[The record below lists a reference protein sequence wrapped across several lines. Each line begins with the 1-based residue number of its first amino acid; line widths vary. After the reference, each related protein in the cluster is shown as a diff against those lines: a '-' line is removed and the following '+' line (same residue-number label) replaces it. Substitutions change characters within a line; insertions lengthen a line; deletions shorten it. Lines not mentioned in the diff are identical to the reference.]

1 MSIKNLTQL
10 TLRHSLLLIA
20 FIVGLNLHTHAQS
33 KKEQTLLW
41 EVSGKDLTK
50 PSYLFGTYHFAGKD
64 FVDTM
69 KVLNA
74 KLSTA
79 DAVVGEIVIDKNV
92 FMKLVPFMTM
102 KGNTLDKLLS
112 PEEYQL
118 VDNYLKQFPNVSLK
132 AFNTMKPVVVQTMIL
147 QFTAPKTF
155 TAANPAIDEYF
166 QTYAKA
172 NQKKTLG
179 LETAEDQ
186 ASVLFGS
193 SLERQKELLVKY
205 VKESEK
211 NAQEG
216 KKLYQSYITQDLAA
230 LEKLF
235 NDTSSYTAEEMDQL
249 LKNRNDKWLAQLPGL
264 MKDQSLF
271 IAVGAGH
278 LVGKDGLIKGLRA
291 KGYTVKPIA
300 TQ

>member
-1 MSIKNLTQL
+1 MHLVQRL
-10 TLRHSLLLIA
+10 FLLII
-20 FIVGLNLHTHAQS
+20 FVVGLDLPVSSQRKSENS
-33 KKEQTLLW
+33 LLW
-41 EVSGKDLTK
+41 EISGKELSK

-64 FVDTM
+64 FIDTM

-74 KLSTA
+74 KLNAA
-79 DAVVGEIVIDKNV
+79 DAVVGEIVINKDLV
-92 FMKLVPFMTM
+92 MKLMPFMTM
-102 KGNTLDKLLS
+102 KGNTLDQLLS

-118 VDNYLKQFPNVSLK
+118 VDAYLSTFPNVRLK

-147 QFTAPKTF
+147 QFTTPKTF
-155 TAANPAIDEYF
+155 TSSNPAIDEYF

-172 NQKKTLG
+172 NQKKTFG

-186 ASVLFGS
+186 AKVLFGA
-193 SLERQKELLVKY
+193 SLERQKELLIKY

-211 NAQEG
+211 NKIEG
-216 KKLYQSYITQDLAA
+216 KKLYQSYIEQDLGA

-235 NDTSSYTAEEMDQL
+235 SDTSYYTASEMNL
-249 LKNRNDKWLAQLPGL
+249 MLKNRNDKWLVQLPML

-278 LVGKDGLIKGLRA
+278 LIGKDGLIEGLRRQ
-291 KGYTVKPIA
+291 GYKVKPIA
-300 TQ
+300 TN